1 MALNKEIWLNTIQEN
16 FYPDDSFA
24 SKSVDDSSFVTNKT
38 VHIPNAGKPSG
49 VEVNR
54 KEKPAKISER
64 TDQDL
69 TYDIDELTSN
79 PIYIP
84 NVDTVELSYDK
95 RQSVIA
101 NDRQE
106 LQRVANQ
113 NLLYRWAKGAGLIKT
128 TGAAADVHTSDGAT
142 GQRKKFSKA
151 EVMAATIRFN
161 KDNVPALGRHMLL
174 DAVMY
179 AELLDDLTDKELS
192 AFLNSANAQEGI
204 IGRLYG
210 FSFMQRSEVLRVDG
224 KNAILPWTEADA
236 ADESAAA
243 LAWQEGCVSRAIGD
257 VKMFQQMDDPTYYGD
272 IYSFLVR
279 TGGSMRRYD
288 KKGVLLIAEDK
299 VTA

>member
-1 MALNKEIWLNTIQEN
+1 MALNKEIWINSIQEN

-24 SKSVDDSSFVTNKT
+24 SKSVDDSSFVTNHT

-54 KEKPAKISER
+54 TKKPAEISER

-113 NLLYRWAKGAGLIKT
+113 NLLYRWAKNASLIKT
-128 TGAAADVHTSDGAT
+128 TGAAADAHTSDSAT

-151 EVMAATIRFN
+151 EVMAAMLRFN
-161 KDNVPALGRHMLL
+161 KDNVPMQGRYILL
-174 DAVMY
+174 DAAMY
-179 AELLDDLTDKELS
+179 AELLGDLTDKELS

-210 FSFMQRSEVLRVDG
+210 FSFMQRSEVLRVDS
-224 KNAILPWTEADA
+224 KNVILKWTEEDA
-236 ADESAAA
+236 ADECAAA
-243 LAWQEGCVSRAIGD
+243 LAWQEGCVSRAMGD
-257 VKMFQQMDDPTYYGD
+257 VKMFQKMDDPTYYGD

>member
-1 MALNKEIWLNTIQEN
+1 M
-16 FYPDDSFA
+16 
-24 SKSVDDSSFVTNKT
+24 
-38 VHIPNAGKPSG
+38 
-49 VEVNR
+49 
-54 KEKPAKISER
+54 
-64 TDQDL
+64 
-69 TYDIDELTSN
+69 
-79 PIYIP
+79 
-84 NVDTVELSYDK
+84 DTVELSYDK

-113 NLLYRWAKGAGLIKT
+113 NLLYRWAKNASLIKT
-128 TGAAADVHTSDGAT
+128 TGAAADAHTSDAAT

-151 EVMAATIRFN
+151 EVMAAMLRFN
-161 KDNVPALGRHMLL
+161 KDNVPMQGRYILL
-174 DAVMY
+174 DAAMY
-179 AELLDDLTDKELS
+179 AELLYDLTDKELS

-210 FSFMQRSEVLRVDG
+210 FSFMQRSEVLRVDS
-224 KNAILPWTEADA
+224 KNAILPWTGDDA
-236 ADESAAA
+236 ADECAAA
-243 LAWQEGCVSRAIGD
+243 LAWQEGCVSRAMGD
-257 VKMFQQMDDPTYYGD
+257 VKMFQQMDDPIYYGD

>member
-1 MALNKEIWLNTIQEN
+1 MALNKEIWINSIQEN

-24 SKSVDDSSFVTNKT
+24 SKSVDDSSFVTNHT

-54 KEKPAKISER
+54 TKKPAEISER

-113 NLLYRWAKGAGLIKT
+113 NLLYRWAKNASLIKT
-128 TGAAADVHTSDGAT
+128 TGAASDAHTSDVAT

-151 EVMAATIRFN
+151 EVMAAMIRFN
-161 KDNVPALGRHMLL
+161 KDNVPMQGRYILL
-174 DAVMY
+174 DAAMY
-179 AELLDDLTDKELS
+179 AE
-192 AFLNSANAQEGI
+192 
-204 IGRLYG
+204 
-210 FSFMQRSEVLRVDG
+210 
-224 KNAILPWTEADA
+224 
-236 ADESAAA
+236 
-243 LAWQEGCVSRAIGD
+243 
-257 VKMFQQMDDPTYYGD
+257 
-272 IYSFLVR
+272 
-279 TGGSMRRYD
+279 
-288 KKGVLLIAEDK
+288 
-299 VTA
+299 

>member
-16 FYPDDSFA
+16 FYPDNSFA
-24 SKSVDDSSFVTNKT
+24 SKSVDDSSFVSNKT

-54 KEKPAKISER
+54 TKKPATISER

-69 TYDIDELTSN
+69 TYNIDELTSN

-113 NLLYRWAKGAGLIKT
+113 NLLYRWADGAGLIKT
-128 TGAAADVHTSDGAT
+128 TGGSVAAHTSDG
-142 GQRKKFSKA
+142 KKFSKA
-151 EVMAATIRFN
+151 EVLTAMLRFN
-161 KDNVPALGRHMLL
+161 KDNVPMLGRYMLL
-174 DAVMY
+174 DASMY

-192 AFLNSANAQEGI
+192 AFLNSANAQQGI
-204 IGRLYG
+204 IGQLYG

-224 KNAILPWTEADA
+224 KNAILKWTEEDA

-243 LAWQEGCVSRAIGD
+243 LAWQESCVSRAIGD

-299 VTA
+299 VTG

>member
-16 FYPDDSFA
+16 FYPDNSFA
-24 SKSVDDSSFVTNKT
+24 SKSVDDSSFVSNKT

-54 KEKPAKISER
+54 TKKPATISER

-69 TYDIDELTSN
+69 TYNIDELTSN

-113 NLLYRWAKGAGLIKT
+113 NLLYRWADGAGLSKT
-128 TGAAADVHTSDGAT
+128 TGGWVAAHTSDGAT

-151 EVMAATIRFN
+151 EVLSAMLRFN
-161 KDNVPALGRHMLL
+161 KDNVPMLGRYMLL
-174 DAVMY
+174 DASMY

-192 AFLNSANAQEGI
+192 AFLNSANAQQGI
-204 IGRLYG
+204 IGQRYG

-224 KNAILPWTEADA
+224 KNAILKWTEEDA

-243 LAWQEGCVSRAIGD
+243 LAWQESCVSRAIGD

-299 VTA
+299 VTG

>member
-1 MALNKEIWLNTIQEN
+1 MALNKEIWINSIQEN

-24 SKSVDDSSFVTNKT
+24 SKSVDDSSFVTNHT

-54 KEKPAKISER
+54 TKKPAEISER

-106 LQRVANQ
+106 LQRVVNQ
-113 NLLYRWAKGAGLIKT
+113 NLLYRWAKNASLIKT
-128 TGAAADVHTSDGAT
+128 TGAASDAHTSDVAT

-151 EVMAATIRFN
+151 EVMAAMIRFN
-161 KDNVPALGRHMLL
+161 KDNVPMQGRYILL
-174 DAVMY
+174 DAAMY

-210 FSFMQRSEVLRVDG
+210 FSFMQRSEVLRVDS
-224 KNAILPWTEADA
+224 KNAILKWTEDDT
-236 ADESAAA
+236 ADECAAA
-243 LAWQEGCVSRAIGD
+243 LAWQEGCVSRAMGD
-257 VKMFQQMDDPTYYGD
+257 VKMFQKMDDPTYYGD

>member
-1 MALNKEIWLNTIQEN
+1 MALNKEIWINSIQEN

-24 SKSVDDSSFVTNKT
+24 SKSVDDSSFVTNHT

-54 KEKPAKISER
+54 TKKPAAISER

-113 NLLYRWAKGAGLIKT
+113 NLLYRWAKNASLIKT
-128 TGAAADVHTSDGAT
+128 TGAAADAHTSDVAT

-151 EVMAATIRFN
+151 EVMAAMLRFN
-161 KDNVPALGRHMLL
+161 KDNVPMQGRYILL
-174 DAVMY
+174 DAAMY
-179 AELLDDLTDKELS
+179 AELLADLTDKELS

-210 FSFMQRSEVLRVDG
+210 FSFMQRSEVLRVDS
-224 KNAILPWTEADA
+224 KNAILKWTEEDA
-236 ADESAAA
+236 ADECAAA
-243 LAWQEGCVSRAIGD
+243 LAWQEGCVSRAMGD
-257 VKMFQQMDDPTYYGD
+257 VKMFQKLDDPTYYGD

>member
-1 MALNKEIWLNTIQEN
+1 MALNKEIWINSIQEN

-24 SKSVDDSSFVTNKT
+24 SKSVDDSSFVTNHT

-54 KEKPAKISER
+54 TKKPAEISER

-113 NLLYRWAKGAGLIKT
+113 NLLYRWAKNASLIKT
-128 TGAAADVHTSDGAT
+128 TGAAADAHTSDSAT

-151 EVMAATIRFN
+151 EVMAAMLRFN
-161 KDNVPALGRHMLL
+161 KDNVPMQGRYILL
-174 DAVMY
+174 DAAMY
-179 AELLDDLTDKELS
+179 AELLADLTDKELS

-210 FSFMQRSEVLRVDG
+210 FSFMQRSEVLRVDS
-224 KNAILPWTEADA
+224 KNAILKWTEDDA
-236 ADESAAA
+236 ADECAAA
-243 LAWQEGCVSRAIGD
+243 LAWQEGCVSRAMGD
-257 VKMFQQMDDPTYYGD
+257 VKMFQKMDDPTYYGD

>member
-1 MALNKEIWLNTIQEN
+1 MALNKEIWINSIQEN

-24 SKSVDDSSFVTNKT
+24 SKSVDDSSFVTNHT

-54 KEKPAKISER
+54 TKKPAEISER

-113 NLLYRWAKGAGLIKT
+113 NLLYKWAKNASLIKT
-128 TGAAADVHTSDGAT
+128 TGAAADAHTSDVAT

-151 EVMAATIRFN
+151 EVMAAMIRFN
-161 KDNVPALGRHMLL
+161 KDNVPMQGRYILL
-174 DAVMY
+174 DAAMY

-210 FSFMQRSEVLRVDG
+210 FSFMQRSEVLRVDS
-224 KNAILPWTEADA
+224 KNAILKWTEDDT
-236 ADESAAA
+236 ADECAAA
-243 LAWQEGCVSRAIGD
+243 LAWQEGCVSRAMGD
-257 VKMFQQMDDPTYYGD
+257 VKMFQKMDDPTYYGD

-288 KKGVLLIAEDK
+288 KKGVLLITEDK